1 VLLAIA
7 RRITAPVSPAG
18 DRQVA
23 IQKSQ
28 NLWQN
33 LGLLDDFW
41 WEIPTL
47 RWIFVVKSSSRDKKG
62 QKLLKS
68 CTSNKRSKSNAL

>member
-1 VLLAIA
+1 MGGVVGNSIA

-28 NLWQN
+28 NLWRN
-33 LGLLDDFW
+33 LALLDDF
-41 WEIPTL
+41 
-47 RWIFVVKSSSRDKKG
+47 
-62 QKLLKS
+62 
-68 CTSNKRSKSNAL
+68 